1 MRKVANLAVAAALA
15 SCLFAGSVE
24 AQNGMASPWDFGL
37 TAGVNIATL
46 GGDDAEDADNLTGF
60 FLGVSLVRPM
70 TDMISFHGEVA
81 YSRKGATVDFGGTE
95 VELRLDYI
103 DVPLLAKIHLGP
115 ATPGGVRP
123 ALFIGPM
130 VAFNIGCEGEV
141 AGISADCEDED
152 LDIKSVDFALVG
164 GAGLDFDRFGVFARY
179 QFGLSSIDDS
189 GDSADVF
196 NRVIQIGGRVSIPL
210 FGR

>member
-24 AQNGMASPWDFGL
+24 AQNGTTSPWDFGL

-46 GGDDAEDADNLTGF
+46 GGDDVDDAGNLTGF

-70 TDMISFHGEVA
+70 TDMISFQGEIA
-81 YSRKGATVDFGGTE
+81 YSRKGATANFGGTE
-95 VELRLDYI
+95 IELRIDYI

-123 ALFIGPM
+123 ALFLGPFLGFK
-130 VAFNIGCEGEV
+130 VGCEGEA
-141 AGISADCEDED
+141 AGISADCEDAD
-152 LDIKSVDFALVG
+152 LDVKAVDFGLVG
-164 GAGLDFDRFGVFARY
+164 GAGIDFDRYGVFARY
-179 QFGLSSIDDS
+179 QFGLASIDDS
-189 GDSADVF
+189 NDSADAF

>member
-24 AQNGMASPWDFGL
+24 AQNGTASPWDFGL

-46 GGDDAEDADNLTGF
+46 GGDDAEDTDNLTGF

-70 TDMISFHGEVA
+70 TDMISFQGEVA
-81 YSRKGATVDFGGTE
+81 YSRKGAKINIGGTD

-130 VAFNIGCEGEV
+130 VAFNIGCEGEALGV
-141 AGISADCEDED
+141 SADCEDED
-152 LDIKSVDFALVG
+152 IEIKSVDFGLVG
-164 GAGLDFDRFGVFARY
+164 GAGLDFDRFGVFVRY
-179 QFGLSSIDDS
+179 QFGLASIDDS
-189 GDSADVF
+189 NDSADVF
-196 NRVIQIGGRVSIPL
+196 NRVIQIGGRVSVPL

>member
-1 MRKVANLAVAAALA
+1 MRKVANLTVAAALA

-24 AQNGMASPWDFGL
+24 AQNGTSLWDFGL

-60 FLGVSLVRPM
+60 FVGVSLVRPV
-70 TDMISFHGEVA
+70 TDMISFQGEIA
-81 YSRKGATVDFGGTE
+81 FSRKGAKANFEGTE
-95 VELRLDYI
+95 VELRIDYI

-130 VAFNIGCEGEV
+130 VAFKVGCEGE
-141 AGISADCEDED
+141 AFGTSADCEDA
-152 LDIKSVDFALVG
+152 DIDVKAVDFGLVG

-179 QFGLSSIDDS
+179 QFGLASIDDS